1 MKNIR
6 RSRRSRWALGLL
18 PVLIATLLS
27 GTALSPAGADP
38 WVVGDVV
45 VSVSDN
51 QYFSYTSSGTPEH
64 SSLGVD
70 TDPINVGPQQH
81 PLGGLTAGCAF
92 NPTLGDPTTIQNL
105 YATAWHDKKVVVVG
119 QTATTHPILTSIDTT
134 VASAATGGVSP
145 TGNPETIAFDS
156 SGNFFV
162 GLVDGTGPNLL
173 KYNAAHT
180 LIGSWTL
187 PITAGMRGVDSID
200 LDNDQFTIYW
210 TSEDSTIRTFNTQTG
225 LPGTNFASFA
235 GRRLYNIRLLQPG
248 DAFGTGAVMAV
259 ADTSEIKILNAG
271 GAVVNTYGESL
282 PQASELGYGNGYFSI
297 SILTT
302 DTTTELV
309 AGDFYGGRAVKF
321 NTADT
326 PVAFYNATRPAFF
339 VNGVCVRG
347 EITRA
352 TVPTP
357 DVGYFVVGDIEA
369 GYPFANPVVQNTVNF
384 HDPSWNA
391 IHDPAGPTTL
401 VSGGVPNNNS
411 FKGFSENATIT
422 ISPCGGSFTSKG
434 GSAGAGALTVGQ
446 EIAVIVT
453 NKVTDPAGG
462 SIQGVGDVI
471 AVVKVR
477 ITEYSGG
484 GVPVGKGVVI
494 GLICTK

>member
-1 MKNIR
+1 MKTIKTSKR
-6 RSRRSRWALGLL
+6 RTRWALGLL

-27 GTALSPAGADP
+27 GAVLSPAGADP

-51 QYFSYTSSGTPEH
+51 QYYSYTSSGSPEH
-64 SSLGVD
+64 SNLEGD
-70 TDPINVGPQQH
+70 TDPINVGPQGN

-92 NPTLGDPTTIQNL
+92 NPTLGDPNTIQNL
-105 YATAWHDKKVVVVG
+105 YTTAWHEKRIVVVG
-119 QTATTHPILTSIDTT
+119 QTATTHPILATINTT
-134 VASAATGGVSP
+134 LASAATGNVSP
-145 TGNPETIAFDS
+145 TGNPESIAFDS

-180 LIGSWTL
+180 LISSWTL
-187 PITAGMRGVDSID
+187 PIAAGMRGVDSID
-200 LDNDQFTIYW
+200 LDNDQVTIYW
-210 TSEDSTIRTFNTQTG
+210 TSEDANIRTFNTQTG
-225 LPGTNFASFA
+225 LPGANFASFPT
-235 GRRLYNIRLLQPG
+235 RRLYNLRLLQPG

-259 ADTSEIKILNAG
+259 ADTNEIKILNAAG
-271 GAVVNTYGESL
+271 EVVNRFGDTLEPS
-282 PQASELGYGNGYFSI
+282 SIYGNGWFSI

-302 DTTTELV
+302 ATTTELV

-321 NTADT
+321 NTADQM
-326 PVAFYNATRPAFF
+326 VATYNTTRPAFY

-369 GYPFANPVVQNTVNF
+369 GFPFATPVVQNTVSF
-384 HDPSWNA
+384 HDPNWNA
-391 IHDPAGPTTL
+391 VHDPAGPALL

-453 NKVTDPAGG
+453 NKVTDPPGG
-462 SIQGVGDVI
+462 TIQGVGTVI
-471 AVVKVR
+471 AVAKVR

-484 GVPVGKGVVI
+484 GVPVGKGVVV
-494 GLICTK
+494 GLVCTI